1 MSQDIYTEIIG
12 EFNRNK
18 VSYIVIGV
26 SGINYYA
33 RNAHNLIMTADYDI
47 FLKPEATNVTKA
59 IKILKAKGFTMVTK
73 KGAIR
78 RISKKAAED
87 IVRRKTALTCEN
99 FYGNMVD
106 ICLEVSG
113 FSFEELDKKSKIFKG
128 GRTSI
133 RVGRLRDIL
142 KTKEIAARPK
152 DRLFLEKYRL
162 LLEEKKK

>member
-1 MSQDIYTEIIG
+1 MAQDIYTEIIR
-12 EFNRNK
+12 EFNHNK
-18 VSYIVIGV
+18 VSYIVVGV

-33 RNAHNLIMTADYDI
+33 RDAHNLIMTADYDI

-59 IKILKAKGFTMVTK
+59 IKILKAKGFTIVTK
-73 KGAIR
+73 KDAIR
-78 RISKKAAED
+78 RISKKAAGD
-87 IVRRKTALTCEN
+87 IVRRKTTLTCEN

-113 FSFEELDKKSKIFKG
+113 FSFAELDKKSKIFKA
-128 GRTSI
+128 GRTPI

-152 DRLFLEKYRL
+152 DRLFLEKYKL
-162 LLEEKKK
+162 LLKEE